1 MTIQAIVFDDAEFR
15 RMWSDGARCCDIAER
30 FGCSKAMVSR
40 KAQKLG
46 LPPRLTPQGVLPLRS
61 IAALYEQGASLGQL
75 QRQLLPVLP
84 KISRSTIRDALKA
97 SGVQLRERGGQGK
110 IPVADIVRMHRAGLT
125 NVEICRR
132 TGWSRSGVA
141 KIVRRMCGKR
151 QPGGVPKF
159 SHARMWAM
167 LRAGCT
173 PREIATEFGVTVQ
186 AIHWHRRRAGLT
198 KRRETA

>member
-1 MTIQAIVFDDAEFR
+1 MIQFNDDEFR
-15 RMWSDGARCCDIAER
+15 RMWAAGARGCDIAAR
-30 FGCSKAMVSR
+30 FGCSKALVSR

-61 IAALYEQGASLGQL
+61 LRVLYEQGASLSAL
-75 QRQLLPVLP
+75 RRQLLPILP
-84 KISRSTIRDALKA
+84 TISSSTIREALK
-97 SGVQLRERGGQGK
+97 SVGVSMRSCGGQGK
-110 IPVADIVRMHRAGLT
+110 IPVSDIVRMHRAGLT

-151 QPGGVPKF
+151 KSGGLQKF
-159 SHARMWAM
+159 PHDRMWSM
-167 LRAGCT
+167 LRSGRT

-186 AIHWHRRRAGLT
+186 AIHWHRRRAF
-198 KRRETA
+198 RRGEKV